1 MRAYLVNALWK
12 RSWLT
17 FFLMGVSFL
26 LFGVMTL
33 NIFVLL
39 KANIDLYVTY
49 GRMVI
54 ADGALL
60 QLAELIG
67 FGYLSMLFYVLFK
80 ACEYVLVAQVTCGMQ
95 ASRTPLRDIAQ
106 ASQRSV

>member
-1 MRAYLVNALWK
+1 MRTYLVNALWK

-26 LFGVMTL
+26 LFGVMTV

-39 KANIDLYVTY
+39 KANIDLYLTY

-54 ADGALL
+54 ADGALSPTGGTHRL
-60 QLAELIG
+60 RLPEHDLLRAVQGVRARPR
-67 FGYLSMLFYVLFK
+67 
-80 ACEYVLVAQVTCGMQ
+80 Q
-95 ASRTPLRDIAQ
+95 ASHLRTR
-106 ASQRSV
+106 R

>member
-1 MRAYLVNALWK
+1 MRTYLVNVLWK

-26 LFGVMTL
+26 LFGVMTV

-39 KANIDLYVTY
+39 KANIDLYLAY

-54 ADGALL
+54 ADGALR
-60 QLAELIG
+60 QLTELIG
-67 FGYLSMLFYVLFK
+67 FGYLSMIFYVLFK
-80 ACEYVLVAQVTCGMQ
+80 ACEHVLVSHLTCARDDDRRARPVTGD
-95 ASRTPLRDIAQ
+95 S
-106 ASQRSV
+106 SQRSL

>member
-1 MRAYLVNALWK
+1 MRTYLVNVLWK
-12 RSWLT
+12 HPWLT

-26 LFGVMTL
+26 LFGVMTV

-39 KANIDLYVTY
+39 KANIDLYLVY

-67 FGYLSMLFYVLFK
+67 FGYLSMIFYVLFK
-80 ACEYVLVAQVTCGMQ
+80 ACEHVLVKHLTCARGDDRSARRVTGD
-95 ASRTPLRDIAQ
+95 S
-106 ASQRSV
+106 SQRSL